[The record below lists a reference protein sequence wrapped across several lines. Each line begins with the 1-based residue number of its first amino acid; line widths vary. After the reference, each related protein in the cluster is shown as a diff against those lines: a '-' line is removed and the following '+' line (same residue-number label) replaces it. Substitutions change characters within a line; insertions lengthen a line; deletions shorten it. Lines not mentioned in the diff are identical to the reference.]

1 MVQAVQA
8 KRWGKV
14 HALQHLL
21 THSFSGKA
29 LAVKRVTT
37 NDGSKTPGVD
47 DMVWDTPH
55 RKACAIEAL
64 RQCGYRALPLRR
76 LSIPT
81 TDGTGRQRLCRSRR
95 GTIVRCR
102 RCTSSRSIPLR
113 KRSATQTRM
122 ASGQSASTADA
133 IEQCCNVLARQH
145 APPWI
150 LEGDIRACFDGMSH
164 EWVLAHIPLDKA
176 MLHKWLKAGF
186 IDKHLLYPTEAGVP
200 QGGMC
205 SR

>member
-21 THSFSGKA
+21 NPLVQRKA

-47 DMVWDTPH
+47 DMVWDTPAQ
-55 RKACAIEAL
+55 KACAIEAL
-64 RQCGYRALPLRR
+64 RQCGYRACRFGASPFLQQMHGSPTSFVDPDEARSCDAGAVPPRARSHCGNARRPKLVWLPDRALH
-76 LSIPT
+76 
-81 TDGTGRQRLCRSRR
+81 R
-95 GTIVRCR
+95 GCDR
-102 RCTSSRSIPLR
+102 
-113 KRSATQTRM
+113 
-122 ASGQSASTADA
+122 
-133 IEQCCNVLARQH
+133 QCCNVLARQH

-164 EWVLAHIPLDKA
+164 EWSWPTSRWTKPL
-176 MLHKWLKAGF
+176 LHKWLKAGF

-200 QGGMC
+200 QGAC
-205 SR
+205 APR